1 MKSIIILLL
10 MIVTFSSFSEI
21 ISGASTEEVNGK
33 RVRISFE
40 TILMRTS
47 TDGLTAQEK
56 LLRKTAIKLYQ
67 NPKNSDYTLDYLEIF
82 PDNLDDFL
90 KIFDNNKNQD
100 IRLNSDIYIDLL
112 KQAAIQHP
120 KKGAEVLLGISKSA
134 CLKADLMNYLQN
146 ALVRFTNHSEE
157 NRDYYRKV
165 NSKLSNEEQKNL
177 NDFFVAELYSE
188 DGVGLCKKDN

>member
-1 MKSIIILLL
+1 MKNIIILLL

-47 TDGLTAQEK
+47 TDELTAQEK

-82 PDNLDDFL
+82 PDNF
-90 KIFDNNKNQD
+90 
-100 IRLNSDIYIDLL
+100 
-112 KQAAIQHP
+112 
-120 KKGAEVLLGISKSA
+120 
-134 CLKADLMNYLQN
+134 
-146 ALVRFTNHSEE
+146 
-157 NRDYYRKV
+157 
-165 NSKLSNEEQKNL
+165 
-177 NDFFVAELYSE
+177 
-188 DGVGLCKKDN
+188 